1 MTHHIMTQAIGFP
14 RVFFFVNRDSAFAE
28 LDIEVRLYED
38 YTEPSHPLPEETV
51 MKMLSFNRLALCF
64 VAVGSIVVACS
75 STNSGGGPKGS
86 GGSGSGGSGT
96 GGSSEPPGTGG
107 QGTGGA
113 AHGTGG
119 ATQATGGTMAGTGG
133 RGSGGTTT
141 GAGGATEST
150 GGTTAGTGGRGSG
163 GATTATGGRG
173 SGGQTGGGTAGGGGG
188 TGTGG
193 GTSPGG
199 QAGGGSTGT
208 GAGGSTTTGGSTG
221 LAGPAVPSDG
231 CGKATT
237 ATTGA
242 NQTITVSSSSRTYDL
257 KLPASYDE
265 NHPYRLIVS
274 YHWLGGTAANVS
286 TGSGGVIKP
295 WYDLDT
301 TAASNGTT
309 VFVAP
314 QGISNGWSNTSGA
327 DVEFSRQLITQL
339 ESTICIDKA
348 RIFCEGFSMGGSMS
362 YAMASAMPDVIR
374 AVAVHSGGPM
384 SGTTPGHSK
393 PVAYFMTHGTQDTV
407 CTWPSF
413 GLPQLEDFA
422 KVNGCKTPDPTLS
435 ATAFQAALPQP
446 TSTAG
451 VCLEFTGC
459 TAGYPTRSCLF
470 VGPHTPSPDN
480 TDGWVPK
487 ETWKFF
493 SQF

>member
-1 MTHHIMTQAIGFP
+1 MMRMP
-14 RVFFFVNRDSAFAE
+14 
-28 LDIEVRLYED
+28 
-38 YTEPSHPLPEETV
+38 
-51 MKMLSFNRLALCF
+51 SFNQLALCF
-64 VAVGSIVVACS
+64 VAVGAIAVSCS
-75 STNSGGGPKGS
+75 GTNSGNSSTAK
-86 GGSGSGGSGT
+86 GGSGSGGSE
-96 GGSSEPPGTGG
+96 GGASAPAATGG
-107 QGTGGA
+107 QATGGTTQA
-113 AHGTGG
+113 IGGT
-119 ATQATGGTMAGTGG
+119 TQATGGTKG
-133 RGSGGTTT
+133 
-141 GAGGATEST
+141 T
-150 GGTTAGTGGRGSG
+150 GGTTQGTGGATTPAGGTTQGTGGTTPGTGGRGSG
-163 GATTATGGRG
+163 GATTSSGGVG
-173 SGGQTGGGTAGGGGG
+173 SGGQTGGTTGGGGRSGSGGRVG
-188 TGTGG
+188 TGSGGATQGGQTSG
-193 GTSPGG
+193 GT
-199 QAGGGSTGT
+199 TGT
-208 GAGGSTTTGGSTG
+208 GAGGSTGTGGGSG

-237 ATTGA
+237 ATTGQ
-242 NQTITVSSSSRTYDL
+242 NQTITVGTSSRTYDL
-257 KLPASYDE
+257 KLPASYDMS
-265 NHPYRLIVS
+265 HPYRLIVS

-314 QGISNGWSNTSGA
+314 QGISNGWSNSGGA

-339 ESTICIDKA
+339 EGQICIDKA

-362 YAMASAMPDVIR
+362 YAMASAMPETIR

-435 ATAFQAALPQP
+435 ASAFQAALPQP

-459 TAGYPTRSCLF
+459 TEGYPTRSCLF

>member
-1 MTHHIMTQAIGFP
+1 M
-14 RVFFFVNRDSAFAE
+14 D
-28 LDIEVRLYED
+28 
-38 YTEPSHPLPEETV
+38 
-51 MKMLSFNRLALCF
+51 
-64 VAVGSIVVACS
+64 
-75 STNSGGGPKGS
+75 
-86 GGSGSGGSGT
+86 
-96 GGSSEPPGTGG
+96 
-107 QGTGGA
+107 
-113 AHGTGG
+113 
-119 ATQATGGTMAGTGG
+119 AGN
-133 RGSGGTTT
+133 
-141 GAGGATEST
+141 A
-150 GGTTAGTGGRGSG
+150 
-163 GATTATGGRG
+163 
-173 SGGQTGGGTAGGGGG
+173 
-188 TGTGG
+188 
-193 GTSPGG
+193 
-199 QAGGGSTGT
+199 
-208 GAGGSTTTGGSTG
+208 GGSTG

-237 ATTGA
+237 AKSG
-242 NQTITVSSSSRTYDL
+242 NDQTITVGTASRTYNL
-257 KLPASYDE
+257 KLPASYDM
-265 NHPYRLIVS
+265 NHPYRLIIS

-286 TGSGGVIKP
+286 DGGGVIKP

-314 QGISNGWSNTSGA
+314 QGISNGWSNTGGA

-348 RIFCEGFSMGGSMS
+348 RILCEGFSMGGSMS

-407 CTWPSF
+407 CTWPQF

-470 VGPHTPSPDN
+470 VGPHTPSPDGTN
-480 TDGWVPK
+480 GWVPK
-487 ETWKFF
+487 ETWNFF